1 MKAALSPEKPVR
13 TVLVVAL
20 TRMGDIYELYPMV
33 VSLIEKYPG
42 CRVFLVAYREF
53 CHALGPLTRFS
64 GIFPVD
70 GPKLRSKIRSGE
82 SPMSVYRS
90 LNALIGAL
98 NELDGDLLINLTPNR
113 IGAVLGYVIR
123 AREKKGLHMTPDG
136 FRAHYGSW
144 ITYLS
149 TLVRNRLYNS
159 LNLSD
164 LFLKI
169 GGVERDE
176 THSGIGIPE
185 KAKKAVR
192 LRLDEAGAGTRILSI
207 ATGASADLKRWP
219 PEAFAELIRILLV
232 REKNVHAIL
241 LGSGPQDAGRNARI
255 SEVLLENDPGLLR
268 RLHDWTGKTTVDEL
282 FALLESSDILVS
294 NDTGTMHAA
303 ALLRT
308 PVVCLS
314 FANLFYPE
322 TGPASPGNVVVY
334 SMAPCSPCGP
344 DSRCTDPVCR
354 KDLEPASI
362 ARIVLCR
369 MSFPKDP
376 DKNDMRR
383 LVHRLSGLLPTGR
396 ADIAVSATDAWGE
409 IRFRSLGPGE
419 RTPEAFFRRVYERLW
434 REEFEEKRGDRGSFD
449 VPVPEE
455 AEEVLKSA
463 RKIEAFAMEAL
474 RGIAD
479 VRLCL
484 GKDGGAGRVSE
495 EILGRFEQIDTF
507 LEETA
512 WSCPPVGPLVVF
524 FQMEKESIDIWDPFE
539 MDQLVGRTE
548 ETYRNLLRRVRLF
561 MTVVRDLGSRS
572 LNETPDR
579 STPVLAAPVL

>member
-1 MKAALSPEKPVR
+1 MMTPVSPDKPVR

-33 VSLIEKYPG
+33 VSLTEKYPG

-53 CHALGPLTRFS
+53 CHALGPLVRFS

-70 GPKLRSKIRSGE
+70 GPNLRSRIRSGE

-90 LNALIGAL
+90 LETLIRGL

-144 ITYLS
+144 IAYLS

-176 THSGIGIPE
+176 IHSGLFIPQR
-185 KAKKAVR
+185 AKDAVR
-192 LRLDEAGAGTRILSI
+192 QRLDEAGAGKRILAI

-219 PEAFAELIRILLV
+219 PEEFAELIRILLEW
-232 REKNVHAIL
+232 EKDVHAIL
-241 LGSGPQDAGRNARI
+241 LGSGPEDTLRNARI
-255 SEVLLENDPGLLR
+255 SAVLSKMGPGLLR
-268 RLHDWTGKTTVDEL
+268 RVHDWTGKTNVDEL
-282 FALLESSDILVS
+282 FALLELSEILVS

-334 SMAPCSPCGP
+334 SLAPCSPCAT

-354 KDLEPASI
+354 KDLEPASL
-362 ARIVLCR
+362 ARIIHCR
-369 MSFPKDP
+369 MAFPKVP

-383 LVHRLSGLLPTGR
+383 LLHRLSGLLAVGR
-396 ADIAVSATDAWGE
+396 SDLAVATIDAWGD

-419 RTPEAFFRRVYERLW
+419 RTPEAFYRRVYEWIW
-434 REEFEEKRGDRGSFD
+434 REEFEGRNGNREPFD
-449 VPVPEE
+449 VPVPEDAGNVLE
-455 AEEVLKSA
+455 CAE
-463 RKIEAFAMEAL
+463 KIESFAMEAL
-474 RGIAD
+474 RGISD

-484 GKDGGAGRVSE
+484 GKGGGAGRVSE
-495 EILGRFEQIDTF
+495 EILVRFEQIDTF
-507 LEETA
+507 FEEAA

-539 MDQLVGRTE
+539 MEQLVGRTE
-548 ETYRNLLRRVRLF
+548 ETYTNLLRRVRLF
-561 MTVVRDLGSRS
+561 MTVVRDPGSRS

-579 STPVLAAPVL
+579 STLVLAVPVL

>member
-1 MKAALSPEKPVR
+1 MKAAASPGKPVR

-33 VSLIEKYPG
+33 VSLTEKYPG

-53 CHALGPLTRFS
+53 CHALGPLIRFS

-70 GPKLRSKIRSGE
+70 GPKLRSNIRSGE

-113 IGAVLGYVIR
+113 IGAVLGYVVR

-185 KAKKAVR
+185 MAKKAVR
-192 LRLDEAGAGTRILSI
+192 LRLDEAGAGTRVLSI

-232 REKNVHAIL
+232 REKNVHAVL

-255 SEVLLENDPGLLR
+255 SEVLSETDPGLFR

-282 FALLESSDILVS
+282 FALLESSEILVS

-334 SMAPCSPCGP
+334 SMAPCSPCAP

-354 KDLEPASI
+354 KDLEPVSI

-369 MSFPKDP
+369 MAFPKDL

-434 REEFEEKRGDRGSFD
+434 REEFEEKRGDRDSFD

-463 RKIEAFAMEAL
+463 GKIEAFAMEAL

-507 LEETA
+507 LEETV
-512 WSCPPVGPLVVF
+512 WSCPQVGPLVVF

-579 STPVLAAPVL
+579 STPVLAAPVQ